1 MKYLKSQGTKLMH
14 RSPLHSYSLTIEGQK
29 EKLKYYNLETHFQTI
44 LPFPNLYKYQVV
56 LQ

>member
-14 RSPLHSYSLTIEGQK
+14 RSPLHSYSLTIKGQK

-44 LPFPNLYKYQVV
+44 LPFPNLYKYQIV